1 MNCENCMGKFDK
13 ETMEDAL
20 LNWNE
25 KDFIRYLNTHFS
37 IEGKS
42 ESPREKVNV
51 LRSLDEVVLEIASA
65 RIDGLEKIYD
75 DKHIIFFIGALIAA
89 ATPAVTAIFLPF
101 TSGEVHPS
109 ASGEVY
115 PRIAAS
121 FFTLCSLMFFKT
133 YLGRDKNILAVLVSF
148 RKLLEQA
155 LDKKSDESD

>member
-1 MNCENCMGKFDK
+1 MGKFGK

-101 TSGEVHPS
+101 TSGEV
-109 ASGEVY
+109 Y

-121 FFTLCSLMFFKT
+121 FFALCSLMFFKT
-133 YLGRDKNILAVLVSF
+133 FLGRDKNILAVLVSF